1 MKKLFFAGIILIL
14 STALCFAESMKY
26 RYCIATET
34 SLLICDFSEPV
45 PKENLSDTVY
55 SLNTK
60 MERLEVEAIM
70 RNVQSFFYS
79 GEILFMYGDYTEN
92 PDDPDMCFI
101 DTWSDLIAYI
111 RGTK

>member
-1 MKKLFFAGIILIL
+1 
-14 STALCFAESMKY
+14 
-26 RYCIATET
+26 
-34 SLLICDFSEPV
+34 
-45 PKENLSDTVY
+45 
-55 SLNTK
+55 
-60 MERLEVEAIM
+60 M